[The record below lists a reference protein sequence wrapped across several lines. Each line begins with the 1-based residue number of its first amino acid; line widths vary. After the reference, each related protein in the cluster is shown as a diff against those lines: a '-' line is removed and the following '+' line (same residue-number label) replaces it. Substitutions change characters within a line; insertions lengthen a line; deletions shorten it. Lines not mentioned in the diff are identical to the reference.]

1 MVLLVVTLIFLV
13 MMYYGYKRG
22 LIRIALSLASYVAA
36 ILIAVAL
43 AGPVSKVL
51 TDKTPLYDT
60 IEENISLYMKEY
72 IGDQVDIK
80 IGKVDEDEL
89 KKVLKDVPLPESVTK
104 SLVKNVDKKEIKDL
118 GAKNIG
124 EYVSKELTK
133 TIINAISYVIV
144 FIVASIILNIVIVA
158 FDVFAKLPV
167 INEANKLAGDAIG
180 FVLGLVVVWL
190 LGLAVTALAGTE
202 PGQQVMRQISD
213 SSVLS
218 WIYENNPLMKIF
230 F

>member
-1 MVLLVVTLIFLV
+1 M
-13 MMYYGYKRG
+13 
-22 LIRIALSLASYVAA
+22 
-36 ILIAVAL
+36 
-43 AGPVSKVL
+43 
-51 TDKTPLYDT
+51 
-60 IEENISLYMKEY
+60 
-72 IGDQVDIK
+72 
-80 IGKVDEDEL
+80 
-89 KKVLKDVPLPESVTK
+89 
-104 SLVKNVDKKEIKDL
+104 KNVDKKEIKDL

-167 INEANKLAGDAIG
+167 INEANKLAGVAIG

>member
-104 SLVKNVDKKEIKDL
+104 SLVKNVDK
-118 GAKNIG
+118 
-124 EYVSKELTK
+124 
-133 TIINAISYVIV
+133 
-144 FIVASIILNIVIVA
+144 
-158 FDVFAKLPV
+158 
-167 INEANKLAGDAIG
+167 
-180 FVLGLVVVWL
+180 
-190 LGLAVTALAGTE
+190 
-202 PGQQVMRQISD
+202 
-213 SSVLS
+213 
-218 WIYENNPLMKIF
+218 
-230 F
+230 

>member
-1 MVLLVVTLIFLV
+1 M
-13 MMYYGYKRG
+13 
-22 LIRIALSLASYVAA
+22 
-36 ILIAVAL
+36 
-43 AGPVSKVL
+43 
-51 TDKTPLYDT
+51 
-60 IEENISLYMKEY
+60 
-72 IGDQVDIK
+72 
-80 IGKVDEDEL
+80 
-89 KKVLKDVPLPESVTK
+89 
-104 SLVKNVDKKEIKDL
+104 
-118 GAKNIG
+118 
-124 EYVSKELTK
+124 
-133 TIINAISYVIV
+133 
-144 FIVASIILNIVIVA
+144 IVA

-167 INEANKLAGDAIG
+167 INEANKLAGVAIG